1 MNYKDPLNSL
11 SKFLQILFISL
22 HLFLTQHP
30 TLHFYLSLTQAKI
43 NLIPFSH
50 NKYSSKVK
58 SIPIKLS
65 THLPMEHL
73 ETSNPIISIMLSS
86 MDNYLPTTSP
96 NIKEPNS
103 NLIKMLLEIN
113 LSKKSLSIIWLKEM
127 MALNPSIT
135 RVYL

>member
-1 MNYKDPLNSL
+1 
-11 SKFLQILFISL
+11 
-22 HLFLTQHP
+22 
-30 TLHFYLSLTQAKI
+30 
-43 NLIPFSH
+43 
-50 NKYSSKVK
+50 
-58 SIPIKLS
+58 
-65 THLPMEHL
+65 MEHL

-135 RVYL
+135 SKNPLTHKLFSYPIKIN